1 MKRREFGML
10 GVSAAALGLQ
20 ATAFAEPAV
29 RQTHNR
35 GCAEACSDCQ
45 RECDSCAHHCA
56 LLLSEGNKHHL
67 STLQSCQDCADICTT
82 AAQVVSRDGVMSE
95 LICQA
100 CADACAKCA
109 KECRTHG
116 SDDKAM
122 AACAAE
128 CDKCEKACREM
139 LKQIKAPTK

>member
-1 MKRREFGML
+1 
-10 GVSAAALGLQ
+10 
-20 ATAFAEPAV
+20 
-29 RQTHNR
+29 
-35 GCAEACSDCQ
+35 
-45 RECDSCAHHCA
+45 
-56 LLLSEGNKHHL
+56 
-67 STLQSCQDCADICTT
+67 
-82 AAQVVSRDGVMSE
+82 MSE